1 MAVASIETGIE
12 APTAII
18 KRDGAVV
25 PFDPHKIERA
35 IFRCLARASQLDAE
49 IDGVEEYDDPAA
61 LLLRQYANGTTGTG
75 DDLRL
80 ERSATS
86 RTATLLRRHASDL
99 TGRVVA
105 VISARYGSNG
115 SRSSTDNSTGAY
127 TAQSESTG
135 TNGSLPTVESIQ
147 DIVEFVLQSEGR
159 YDDAKHYILYRAEHE
174 RRRRERP
181 IPDDVRDRF
190 RASAEYFPSPIQQFQ
205 FLDKYSRFNYTLGHR
220 ESWIETVD
228 RAVSFLHELVADNTG
243 RDLGSDL
250 YGRLRQSILSM
261 RALPSMRLLAMAG
274 DAARRD
280 NVTIYNC
287 SYLPV
292 SDPEAWVEALL
303 ISMAG
308 CGVGFSVEAK
318 YVDNLPRVA
327 RPYKFEPEKGQM
339 LSLPVHV
346 VDDTAEGWGAALRA
360 GLNAWFVG
368 GDIRF
373 DLSGLRPAGSVLRT
387 KGGRSSGPEPL
398 RQLLDFTRSRIRGR
412 AGRRLRPIDAH
423 DIMCMVGSAAVAG
436 GVRRTAMIS
445 LFDYDDED
453 MLRAK
458 SGDFDRDN
466 NQRWNANNSAVWP
479 DGGLS
484 QPELIRQMLEM
495 DKSQRGEPG
504 IFSREAAIRMR
515 PERRKSLDQRY
526 GGIPEY
532 GTNPCGEIT
541 LRPYEFCNLSISVAR
556 DGDTLEELRDK
567 VEVATIIGTIQ
578 SLATHFPNLR
588 RAWAENGREERLL
601 GVDIT
606 GQLDC
611 PTVQQPEVLRQLRE
625 TVVETNRAL
634 AADLGINQSS
644 SVTCVKPSGNSAQ
657 LLQCSSGLHPRW
669 SRYYTRNVRVSST
682 SPLYKVLRD
691 AGAPMDPENGQTVDN
706 AVTWVIH
713 FPVAVPADA
722 TVRKDLSAVE
732 QCEYW
737 KTVKLNWTEHN
748 PSVTVTY
755 EPHEL
760 LDITKWVWEN
770 REIIAGMTFLPADDA
785 AYAQLPYIEISE
797 PEYQKAS
804 AAFPT
809 IDFAKVYQYE
819 IDDQTTAAQELA
831 CVAGVCEIP

>member
-1 MAVASIETGIE
+1 MATVLTETAIE
-12 APTAII
+12 APTVIV

-25 PFDPHKIERA
+25 PFDPIKIERA
-35 IFRCLARASQLDAE
+35 IFRCLARASTFDAE
-49 IDGVEEYDDPAA
+49 IDGVDEYDDPIQRY
-61 LLLRQYANGTTGTG
+61 LSDYANGIIASSGGRRGGRTAASSAAAV
-75 DDLRL
+75 L
-80 ERSATS
+80 EREA
-86 RTATLLRRHASDL
+86 ANLAA
-99 TGRVVA
+99 RVVA
-105 VISARYGSNG
+105 VVQAR
-115 SRSSTDNSTGAY
+115 DP
-127 TAQSESTG
+127 QP
-135 TNGSLPTVESIQ
+135 PTVESVQ
-147 DIVEFVLQSEGR
+147 DAVELVLQSEGR
-159 YDDAKHYILYRAEHE
+159 YSDAKHYILYRAEHE

-181 IPDDVRDRF
+181 IPDEVRESF
-190 RASAEYFPSPIQQFQ
+190 RRSAEFFPTAIQQFQ
-205 FLDKYSRFNYTLGHR
+205 FLDKYSRFNYALGHR

-228 RAVSFLHELVADNTG
+228 RAVSFLHELVATNTG
-243 RDLGSDL
+243 RDLGSDV
-250 YGRLRQSILSM
+250 YGRIRQSILGM

-292 SDPEAWVEALL
+292 SDPESWVEALL

-308 CGVGFSVEAK
+308 CGVGFSVESQ
-318 YVDNLPRVA
+318 YVDNLPRVQPVA
-327 RPYKFEPEKGQM
+327 KFYPEKGQM
-339 LSLPVHV
+339 LSLPVHIV
-346 VDDTAEGWGAALRA
+346 EDTAEGWGAALRA
-360 GLNAWFVG
+360 GLNAWFSG

-373 DLSGLRPAGSVLRT
+373 DLTGLRPAGSVLRT

-398 RQLLDFTRSRIRGR
+398 RQLLDFTRSRIRSRG
-412 AGRRLRPIDAH
+412 GRRLRPIDAH

-445 LFDYDDED
+445 LFDYDDEE
-453 MLRAK
+453 MLTAK
-458 SGDFDRDN
+458 AGNFESTN

-479 DGGLS
+479 DGGPS

-515 PERRKSLDQRY
+515 PERRRELDRNY
-526 GGIPEY
+526 GGCPEY

-556 DGDTLEELRDK
+556 DGDTIVDLADK

-588 RAWAENGREERLL
+588 RAWAENGKEERLL

-611 PTVQQPEVLRQLRE
+611 PTVQDPEVLRQLQSH
-625 TVVETNRAL
+625 VVETNRYWAER
-634 AADLGINQSS
+634 LGINQSAAT
-644 SVTCVKPSGNSAQ
+644 TCVKPSGNSAQ

-669 SRYYTRNVRVSST
+669 SRYYTRNVRVSAT

-691 AGAPMDPENGQTVDN
+691 AGAPMDPENGQSAAD

-713 FPVAVPADA
+713 FPVAAPRDA
-722 TVRKDLSAVE
+722 VVRKDLSAVQ

-737 KTVKLNWTEHN
+737 KKVKLNWTEHN

-755 EPHEL
+755 EPSEL

-770 REIIAGMTFLPADDA
+770 REIVAGMTFLPADDA
-785 AYAQLPYIEISE
+785 AYAQLPYIEITE
-797 PEYQKAS
+797 EEYTS
-804 AAFPT
+804 AVAKFPV
-809 IDFAKVYQYE
+809 IDFAKVYQHE

-831 CVAGVCEIP
+831 CVAGVCEVP